1 MKINI
6 FKQVAIMALEV
17 NVLETTDV
25 PAQKNKKNKNK
36 EATEQTESDKSK
48 DENGKNGI
56 KPYDEVI
63 TDEAETDEGLFWVHK
78 VDDIYYYEIPDSLMG
93 REMLMVTR
101 IAKSADKL
109 GYGGEKANTQVL
121 RWQKKDKKILLRVVS
136 YNNVAND
143 SLPIY
148 ESVRNSNFEPILF
161 AFDIKAFSADSSNVV
176 IEINDLFTKDVKAL
190 GLQKSKRKS
199 YEVSSLDND
208 RSYIESIKSYPL
220 NIEARQVMH
229 YSAKEPP

>member
-1 MKINI
+1 MKRNI
-6 FKQVAIMALEV
+6 FQRFAIMALAV
-17 NVLETTDV
+17 IVIAVTDLQAQKKKKSKRKETT
-25 PAQKNKKNKNK
+25 
-36 EATEQTESDKSK
+36 EQNESDKSEDK
-48 DENGKNGI
+48 NGKNGI

-63 TDEAETDEGLFWVHK
+63 TKEAKTDEGLFSVHK
-78 VDDIYYYEIPDSLMG
+78 VDDTYYYEIPDSLLG

-101 IAKSADKL
+101 ISKTADKL

-161 AFDIKAFSADSSNVV
+161 SFDIKAFSPDS
-176 IEINDLFTKDVKAL
+176 
-190 GLQKSKRKS
+190 
-199 YEVSSLDND
+199 
-208 RSYIESIKSYPL
+208 
-220 NIEARQVMH
+220 
-229 YSAKEPP
+229 